1 MKKLLLALL
10 FSASMFSQTETFVKN
25 YTSYISQSK
34 GVLQPWVALNLTVVF
49 NANKTSDIIFYYSD
63 GRKKILKQ
71 IGDVREDKT
80 KGDEKYQIINV
91 INEDGKE
98 MSLQLF
104 DNDTAMRLLIDDG
117 YYIEFHND

>member
-1 MKKLLLALL
+1 MKKLLLTLL
-10 FSASMFSQTETFVKN
+10 FSASMFSQETFVKR
-25 YTSYISQSK
+25 YTSYVSQSK
-34 GVLQPWVALNLTVVF
+34 GVMQPWVVLDLTVVF

-63 GRKKILKQ
+63 GRKKVLQ
-71 IGDVREDKT
+71 QVGDVREDKT

-104 DNDTAMRLLIDDG
+104 DTGTAMRLLIDDG